1 MWSVVLMKTGSG
13 SSSIEVYDPTT
24 DRWSTAATTIAPP
37 LPQLLDRAAA
47 AYYKGKMYIVREG

>member
-1 MWSVVLMKTGSG
+1 MKTDSDN
-13 SSSIEVYDPTT
+13 SSVEVYDPTT

-47 AYYKGKMYIVREG
+47 AFYKSKLYMVREG